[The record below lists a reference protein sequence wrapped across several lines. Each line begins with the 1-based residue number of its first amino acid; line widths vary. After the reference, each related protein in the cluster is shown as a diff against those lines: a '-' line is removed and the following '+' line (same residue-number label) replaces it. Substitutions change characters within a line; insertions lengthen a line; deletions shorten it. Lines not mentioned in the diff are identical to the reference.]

1 MRLATLTL
9 LLATLTALA
18 VSGGPQPCRSKQFI
32 KRIGIHVLCE
42 LEKGHRGLHQKRT
55 PGYGLTKWDGKGN
68 ARTVG
73 EGRK

>member
-1 MRLATLTL
+1 MKTLAVI
-9 LLATLTALA
+9 LAVLTLTAIA

-68 ARTVG
+68 ARTLG